1 MTLIEHIYEFRRRL
15 GWGVLIIVL
24 GGIFGFIWFG
34 THLGPI
40 PSLGDLMNR
49 PYCDLPTT
57 VRLEFNGGGCR
68 LLQTEPFEGAMIR
81 LQVGVAAGAVLFAPL
96 WLYQLWAFIAPGL
109 YSKERK
115 YAMTFVGF
123 ASVLFA
129 AGAVLAYVIV
139 PAALKVLVGFGGPN
153 FVTALAGDKYI
164 SFILSL
170 LLIFGV
176 SFELPLLVVM
186 LNRVGVVRYQ
196 QLKKWRR
203 GIVFALF
210 VFAAFATPGTDP
222 FSMLGLALALT
233 VLFEIAIQLARVHDR
248 KKDKLRQATGWDHLS
263 PDEAAPFDYTPSSI
277 DDEPSTSTTG
287 GRSNTDDI
295 T

>member
-1 MTLIEHIYEFRRRL
+1 
-15 GWGVLIIVL
+15 
-24 GGIFGFIWFG
+24 
-34 THLGPI
+34 
-40 PSLGDLMNR
+40 
-49 PYCDLPTT
+49 
-57 VRLEFNGGGCR
+57 
-68 LLQTEPFEGAMIR
+68 
-81 LQVGVAAGAVLFAPL
+81 
-96 WLYQLWAFIAPGL
+96 
-109 YSKERK
+109 
-115 YAMTFVGF
+115 
-123 ASVLFA
+123 
-129 AGAVLAYVIV
+129 
-139 PAALKVLVGFGGPN
+139 
-153 FVTALAGDKYI
+153 
-164 SFILSL
+164 
-170 LLIFGV
+170 
-176 SFELPLLVVM
+176 LPLLVVM